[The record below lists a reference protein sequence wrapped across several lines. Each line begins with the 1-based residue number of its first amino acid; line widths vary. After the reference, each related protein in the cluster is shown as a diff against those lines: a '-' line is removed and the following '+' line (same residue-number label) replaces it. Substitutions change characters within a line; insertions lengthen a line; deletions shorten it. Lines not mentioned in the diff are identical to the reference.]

1 MSDRTNST
9 SPRVRKHI
17 VGSCKGILNRGANGV
32 SSFIGLSVSG
42 GLMGGANGVSSFIGL
57 SVRKMNCHRRTFG
70 WSTAPTP
77 TGRQTE
83 REQIK

>member
-42 GLMGGANGVSSFIGL
+42 GLMGGLMVSVHL
-57 SVRKMNCHRRTFG
+57 SALRLEK
-70 WSTAPTP
+70 
-77 TGRQTE
+77 
-83 REQIK
+83 